1 MPENDTE
8 AGNKTLKHYENH
20 PSVSKIKSNQNEPLN
35 FLFLTAK
42 IEDTN
47 KIIESLNPRVVTG
60 PDGIPVKVL
69 KIAGNVIDSH
79 LTNIINRDLK
89 ERPVSILNG
98 FSKVYERYV
107 LNSLSNHI
115 EKNLSN
121 FIAAHRKTYSSSHV
135 LIRVIENWKK
145 HLDLKKIVG
154 TVLMDLSNAFAVFH
168 MTCLLQSYMLM
179 DLMKR
184 L

>member
-1 MPENDTE
+1 M
-8 AGNKTLKHYENH
+8 
-20 PSVSKIKSNQNEPLN
+20 
-35 FLFLTAK
+35 
-42 IEDTN
+42 
-47 KIIESLNPRVVTG
+47 TG

-69 KIAGNVIDSH
+69 KIAGNVTDSH

-89 ERPVSILNG
+89 ESKFSEHAKTALVRPLCKKNMIEIKFKNIDLNG

-135 LIRVIENWKK
+135 LIRVIENWKR

>member
-1 MPENDTE
+1 M
-8 AGNKTLKHYENH
+8 
-20 PSVSKIKSNQNEPLN
+20 
-35 FLFLTAK
+35 
-42 IEDTN
+42 
-47 KIIESLNPRVVTG
+47 
-60 PDGIPVKVL
+60 
-69 KIAGNVIDSH
+69 
-79 LTNIINRDLK
+79 
-89 ERPVSILNG
+89 NG

-135 LIRVIENWKK
+135 LIRVIENWKR